1 MKAFYGNEG
10 VGKTRE
16 GEESSAEGCHIFQE
30 KTKVCEC
37 VPGLKQKSNECFC
50 FLEGILKHRLARTQ
64 FDQLF
69 RYALMILMDLNWIF
83 FQIWVPLETFD

>member
-10 VGKTRE
+10 VGKTTE
-16 GEESSAEGCHIFQE
+16 GKESSAKGCHIFQE

-37 VPGLKQKSNECFC
+37 VPDLKQKPNECFC

-64 FDQLF
+64 FDQF
-69 RYALMILMDLNWIF
+69 VRCALMILMDLNQIF
-83 FQIWVPLETFD
+83 FRFGCS